1 MLHHA
6 FGRLA
11 VVLFVS
17 FFAFA
22 TLLTG
27 EADAAKKKK
36 KRRPAAKAKVTHKI
50 DAKALGELMG
60 PYKFGMSKKQILG
73 ILNHQITDRYKEK
86 ISATTDVYMQD
97 KLRRKKAAELAR
109 IKKSFIEFK
118 GNKSGWDVS
127 IIDDQ
132 FAHNTDES
140 MMVHWENSP
149 DTGRD
154 QRRFFFFQ
162 DGRLYK
168 MFVALNTSQ
177 LKNDQR
183 KFSFFQS
190 LMEARYGKGSVVVS
204 KDLDGV
210 ERPTAIEWNSK
221 THHVM
226 AIDKLAFYGSFC
238 LMVADPGREEHL
250 ASLRKASAPVK
261 KQNSVLK
268 SVMSDEKEDDTPGL
282 NDNKAAVDAV
292 LR

>member
-6 FGRLA
+6 SGRLA

-17 FFAFA
+17 FFAFSA
-22 TLLTG
+22 LLAG
-27 EADAAKKKK
+27 EADAAKKK
-36 KRRPAAKAKVTHKI
+36 RPAAKAKVTHKI
-50 DAKALGELMG
+50 NAKALGELMG

-73 ILNHQITDRYKEK
+73 ILNKQISERYQEK
-86 ISATTDVYMQD
+86 IGATTDVYMQD

-183 KFSFFQS
+183 KFAFFQS

-210 ERPTAIEWNSK
+210 ERPTAIEWNSR

-238 LMVADPGREEHL
+238 LMVAEPGREEQL
-250 ASLRKASAPVK
+250 VALRKASAPAK
-261 KQNSVLK
+261 KQNSILK

-282 NDNKAAVDAV
+282 NDNKGAVDAI